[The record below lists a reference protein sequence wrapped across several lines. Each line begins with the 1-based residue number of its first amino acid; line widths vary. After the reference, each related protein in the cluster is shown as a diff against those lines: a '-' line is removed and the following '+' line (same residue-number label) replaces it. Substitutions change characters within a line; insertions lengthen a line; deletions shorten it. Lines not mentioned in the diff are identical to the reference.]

1 MALNQSKPLPPS
13 VLAEDEESFDALTKM
28 ADYTPSNAGFAMEVI
43 TAKHATVATAL
54 SEEREAARMLNDKRD
69 ALVAAQWELHNLVLG
84 ARQQVLAQYG
94 ENSNQVAAVGLKKK
108 QEYKRPTRK
117 AIAAKPAA

>member
-1 MALNQSKPLPPS
+1 MGLNNTKPVTPS
-13 VLAEDEESFDALTKM
+13 ILIEDEESFDAIAKM
-28 ADYTPSNAGFAMEVI
+28 TDYSPSNAAFAKDLI
-43 TAKHATVATAL
+43 TAKHTAVAMAL
-54 SEEREAARMLNDKRD
+54 SAQREAERTLNDARD
-69 ALVAAQWELHNLVLG
+69 ALVAAEWEFHNLIIG

-117 AIAAKPAA
+117 AVAAKPAA